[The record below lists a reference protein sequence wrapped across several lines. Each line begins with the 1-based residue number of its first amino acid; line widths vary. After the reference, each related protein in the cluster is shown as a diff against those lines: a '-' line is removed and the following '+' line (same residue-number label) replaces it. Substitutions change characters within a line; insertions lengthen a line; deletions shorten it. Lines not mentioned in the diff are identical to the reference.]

1 MFDITSLYKRKL
13 GAQPLVEPRFQSNR
27 QKPMPQ
33 KTTPKIKIFQG
44 DHRSNLIHIDP
55 PSKIIHQFE
64 RSWIVIHQE
73 TSARKQVVHFIAH
86 MCNAHWQTRKARLRQ
101 IHVLNFWQEVETQAL
116 HHLLVRSAR
125 EAGEDPLQ
133 GPVSFVHVT
142 YEPLGVAAASVMK
155 RSMTFR
161 TNLAS

>member
-1 MFDITSLYKRKL
+1 M
-13 GAQPLVEPRFQSNR
+13 
-27 QKPMPQ
+27 
-33 KTTPKIKIFQG
+33 
-44 DHRSNLIHIDP
+44 
-55 PSKIIHQFE
+55 
-64 RSWIVIHQE
+64 
-73 TSARKQVVHFIAH
+73 VHFIAH

-142 YEPLGVAAASVMK
+142 YEPLGRCSSLGHEKVYDLQDKLGVVVPNVEGQ
-155 RSMTFR
+155 F
-161 TNLAS
+161 